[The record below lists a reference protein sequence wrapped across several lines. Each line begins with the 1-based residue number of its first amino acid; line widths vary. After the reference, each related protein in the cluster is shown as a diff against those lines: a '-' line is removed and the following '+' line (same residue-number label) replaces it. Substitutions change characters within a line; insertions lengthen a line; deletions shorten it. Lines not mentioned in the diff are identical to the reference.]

1 MMTTIKWQKKP
12 LTKGDKPEDY
22 EIIGNVRKTLPI
34 ELKRLW
40 AKRDA
45 MLKVAEKMKEPKKD
59 AKKLWAM
66 AQRAQDEIPSK
77 EYWKQKREIEAL
89 RRAAYNKSSIWG
101 KLKRFLLEVSE

>member
-1 MMTTIKWQKKP
+1 M
-12 LTKGDKPEDY
+12 TKGDKPEDY
-22 EIIGNVRKTLPI
+22 EIIGNIRKTLPI

-59 AKKLWAM
+59 ACALWAI

-89 RRAAYNKSSIWG
+89 AYNKSRSSIWG